1 MVSVGIGLF
10 IAFIGLQNGGIVVAN
25 SSTLVSYVDFTSN
38 FKTAGICAL
47 LALIGLF
54 VIAIMYIKNVK
65 GAILFGI
72 VITWVLGMLCQAAGI
87 YVPDAE
93 AGFYSLYPALGFT
106 DLTAIGQTFGQ
117 CFKLDF
123 SNVRVFDFIAV
134 VCAFLFVDM
143 FDTLGT
149 LIGVANKAD
158 MLDKDGKL
166 PRIKEALLADAVA
179 TTAGAVLGTSTTTT
193 FVESSSGVAAG
204 ARTGLSSVVT
214 GFLFLISVVLSPI
227 FCSIPSFATAPAL
240 IFVGFLMVST
250 VTKHRVHGYDRGNSG
265 ILMPACNA
273 AHVQHLRGYCDRRY
287 LLCHHQCRMR

>member
-1 MVSVGIGLF
+1 ML
-10 IAFIGLQNGGIVVAN
+10 
-25 SSTLVSYVDFTSN
+25 TFTSN

-72 VITWVLGMLCQAAGI
+72 VITWVLGMLLPSGRNLCSGC
-87 YVPDAE
+87 
-93 AGFYSLYPALGFT
+93 GSRFYSLYPALGFT

-123 SNVRVFDFIAV
+123 SGVHVFDFIAV

-158 MLDKDGKL
+158 MLDKDGRL
-166 PRIKEALLADAVA
+166 PRIKE
-179 TTAGAVLGTSTTTT
+179 S
-193 FVESSSGVAAG
+193 AAG
-204 ARTGLSSVVT
+204 GC
-214 GFLFLISVVLSPI
+214 G
-227 FCSIPSFATAPAL
+227 CN
-240 IFVGFLMVST
+240 
-250 VTKHRVHGYDRGNSG
+250 HRRCC
-265 ILMPACNA
+265 AW
-273 AHVQHLRGYCDRRY
+273 Y
-287 LLCHHQCRMR
+287 LHNDHIR